1 MPKVETFDKEVVI
14 NNALNIFHSKGYNL
28 TSMQDLVDA
37 TGLNRSSIYNS
48 FGSKLDLYKLCL
60 KTYQKSSKEFL
71 EDSICSSNCA
81 ISVLET
87 IFKIGVSSDKDYLEK
102 GCLFNS
108 CASEM
113 ANQEPTIHSY
123 LLNNQQQMITLFED
137 IVADGQNK
145 SLINTNKTTNEYAL
159 YLLNAFQ
166 GLRIS
171 GILTNDEQKL
181 ENIVNTTLSILK

>member
-1 MPKVETFDKEVVI
+1 
-14 NNALNIFHSKGYNL
+14 
-28 TSMQDLVDA
+28 
-37 TGLNRSSIYNS
+37 
-48 FGSKLDLYKLCL
+48 LCL
-60 KTYQKSSKEFL
+60 KTYQKTSKEFL
-71 EDSICSSNCA
+71 NKSICSSNCS

-87 IFKIGVSSDKDYLEK
+87 IFKIGVSSDKNYLEK

-113 ANQEPTIHSY
+113 ANQEPTIHSF
-123 LLNNQQQMITLFED
+123 LQNNQQQMITLFED
-137 IVADGQNK
+137 IVIDGQNK
-145 SLINTNKTTNEYAL
+145 NLINTNKSANEYAL

-171 GILTNDEQKL
+171 GILTNNEQQL